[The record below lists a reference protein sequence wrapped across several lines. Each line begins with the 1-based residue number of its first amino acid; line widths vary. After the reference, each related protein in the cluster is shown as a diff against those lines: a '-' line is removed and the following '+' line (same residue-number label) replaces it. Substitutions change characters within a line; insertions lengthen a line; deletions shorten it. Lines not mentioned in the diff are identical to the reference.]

1 VGPIEVLW
9 AALLIVFIIVGI
21 ARTFPKELGVTLM
34 LLVAMLVLVMLE
46 PRIMSILAKG
56 VPPVLKPASG
66 ANAEVVAFH
75 LYAILLI
82 FITLISYLG
91 VTLTYEGTVPKG
103 LQGLLMNAG
112 AGLLNGYLFIGTIWF
127 YLEKFHYPMQQWG
140 LIKLPLSSFAQSLI
154 RFLPQNIIP
163 QPQDKILIVF
173 IILLLILRVIR

>member
-34 LLVAMLVLVMLE
+34 LLVAMLILVLVDPEM
-46 PRIMSILAKG
+46 MSLLAKG
-56 VPPVLKPASG
+56 VPPLLKPASG
-66 ANAEVVAFH
+66 ANAEFLAFH
-75 LYAILLI
+75 LYAAILIL
-82 FITLISYLG
+82 ITLISYLG
-91 VTLTYEGTVPKG
+91 ETFAFEGNAPSG
-103 LQGLLMNAG
+103 LQGFLTNAG
-112 AGLLNGYLFIGTIWF
+112 AGLLNGYLFIGTLWF
-127 YLEKFHYPMQQWG
+127 YLEKFHYPMQRWG

>member
-34 LLVAMLVLVMLE
+34 LLVAMLVMVMVD
-46 PRIMSILAKG
+46 PRIMDILAKG
-56 VPPVLKPASG
+56 VKPLLAPASG
-66 ANAEVVAFH
+66 TNAEFIAFN
-75 LYAILLI
+75 LYAFILI

-91 VTLTYEGTVPKG
+91 VTLNFEGTAPSG
-103 LQGLLMNAG
+103 LQGFLMNAG
-112 AGLLNGYLFIGTIWF
+112 AGLLNGYLFIGTLWF
-127 YLEKFHYPMQQWG
+127 YMDKFHYPMQRWG
-140 LIKLPLSSFAQSLI
+140 LIKLPLDSFAQSLL

-173 IILLLILRVIR
+173 IIVLLILRVIK